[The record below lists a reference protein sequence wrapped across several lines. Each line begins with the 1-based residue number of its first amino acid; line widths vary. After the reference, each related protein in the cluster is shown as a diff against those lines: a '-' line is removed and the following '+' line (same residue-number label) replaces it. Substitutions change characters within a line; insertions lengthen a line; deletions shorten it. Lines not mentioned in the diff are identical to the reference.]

1 VNCVIRLNVV
11 LHNSMIDDLNAWVT
25 WCLQVPTH
33 HLVCNGSLIPV
44 VCSYAGGNCG
54 PLWPDMPRRKQTC
67 AKLECRQRYEPTR
80 KGCGGR
86 QCVQPEYI
94 EHCKHLLKSDV
105 NVGDW
110 ICTDCRNELRLMS
123 ATKGIDMNADVCE
136 CLSLRCA
143 FE

>member
-1 VNCVIRLNVV
+1 VV
-11 LHNSMIDDLNAWVT
+11 GPMPGKRI
-25 WCLQVPTH
+25 
-33 HLVCNGSLIPV
+33 VCCKVG
-44 VCSYAGGNCG
+44 CG
-54 PLWPDMPRRKQTC
+54 TQF
-67 AKLECRQRYEPTR
+67 APTR

-86 QCVQPEYI
+86 QYIQPEYI

-136 CLSLRCA
+136 CLSLCCA